1 MELTA
6 RQHRWT
12 YPRPAQVMGILNV
25 TPDSFSDGGHYLD
38 AGRAVERAQEMLSE
52 GAEFID
58 IGGESTRPG
67 AAPVDEAE
75 ELRRVIPVVRALA
88 GRTRAVISV
97 DTRKAGV
104 ARAALDAG
112 ASLINDVEASRSDP
126 ELWRAVASVG
136 AGYVLMHMQ
145 GRPETMQAAPA
156 YGDVVA
162 EVGAFF
168 RERLLR
174 LQEAGVRAGQVLVD
188 PGIGFGKSLDHN
200 LRLMRGLGML
210 SSVGRPILLGVS
222 RKSFIGRLFAV
233 EPHQR
238 LGASLACAVWA
249 AGAAGASVFRVHDVA
264 ATVQALRMREVLE
277 STPDHGE
284 TRVNP

>member
-25 TPDSFSDGGHYLD
+25 TPDSFSDDGHYLD

-104 ARAALDAG
+104 ARAALDA
-112 ASLINDVEASRSDP
+112 
-126 ELWRAVASVG
+126 
-136 AGYVLMHMQ
+136 AGYGAITTEIL
-145 GRPETMQAAPA
+145 PAPA
-156 YGDVVA
+156 FYYA
-162 EVGAFF
+162 EDYHQQYLAKN
-168 RERLLR
+168 
-174 LQEAGVRAGQVLVD
+174 
-188 PGIGFGKSLDHN
+188 PGGYC
-200 LRLMRGLGML
+200 GLGGTGHHEVAGEL
-210 SSVGRPILLGVS
+210 LQHERAILVTHQLADDLGHLVG
-222 RKSFIGRLFAV
+222 
-233 EPHQR
+233 HQR
-238 LGASLACAVWA
+238 LIGAVDEVNAHDERMPHGCV
-249 AGAAGASVFRVHDVA
+249 AGADR
-264 ATVQALRMREVLE
+264 
-277 STPDHGE
+277 
-284 TRVNP
+284 